1 VIADPRSIPRH
12 EDRPL
17 LTGAGRFAA
26 DVRLPGQLHA
36 AIVRSPHAHARV
48 TGFDCDA
55 ARSEPGVAAVFSAAD
70 LPDALRIPIRLYPLP
85 GMERFLQPPLASDRV
100 RYQGEPV
107 AVVVAADRYRA
118 EDAAELIAVEYEPL
132 DAVVE
137 PAGGLAAGAPLLFE
151 EAGTNLAGELHLSH
165 GDVDGAFAGA
175 VHVVSETVRCHRHG
189 AVPMETRGLVAEPRP
204 DGGLTIWG
212 AAKVPHTNRRFLAG
226 LLGWPEER
234 IRMVELQVGGGFGA
248 RGEFYPEDYLIPFC
262 ALRLGRPVMWIEDRA
277 EHLAATNHSREQT
290 HHISLALDAEGRFLA
305 LRDRIVSNAGAY
317 VRTHGMTVP
326 AMTGGLLLGPY
337 AWPAYRCDIE
347 HVVTNKTPL
356 GTYRAPGRYEANLAR
371 ERIIDLAAGRLGL
384 DPLELRRRNL
394 VRVEDMP
401 YETHTDTGGHP
412 VVYDRGD
419 VGGLLDRAAARFDLA
434 GLRRWRSSGA
444 PGPVRRGVGV
454 ACFVEKS
461 GIGDREYARVSL
473 ERDGA
478 VLVFS
483 GGASVGQGLETVLA
497 QICASHLGVGVER
510 VRVVHGDTERVPEGL
525 GAFGS
530 RVTMLGGSAVM
541 RAAVALRTRVLDLAA
556 ERLEAAAADLSLVDG
571 GVGVRGVPESVV
583 PLSELFEGAER
594 MEEEDRFESPDMS
607 FPYGVQIAAVEVD
620 ADTGGVRVDRF
631 AVAYEIGRAV
641 NPLLVEG
648 QIAGGAAQ
656 GIGGALLE
664 EFRYSE
670 SGQLLA
676 GTLADYLL
684 PTAAEVPAVESLVTE
699 DWPTSL
705 NPLGV
710 RGAGEAGVSAAGAA
724 LAAAVSDAVGRE
736 ALELP
741 LTPERVR
748 GLLP

>member
-1 VIADPRSIPRH
+1 VTGDPRSIPRH

-36 AIVRSPHAHARV
+36 AIVRSPLAHASV
-48 TGFDCDA
+48 TGVDVAA
-55 ARSEPGVAAVFSAAD
+55 ARAQPGVAAVVTAAD
-70 LPDALRIPIRLYPLP
+70 LPPALRIPIRLYPLP
-85 GMERFLQPPLASDRV
+85 GMEAFLQPPLAEDRV

-107 AVVVAADRYRA
+107 AVVVAEDRYRA
-118 EDAAELIAVEYEPL
+118 EDAAELVTVEYEPL
-132 DAVVE
+132 DAVVD
-137 PAGGLAAGAPLLFE
+137 PAEALSSAAPLLFPD
-151 EAGTNLAGELHLSH
+151 AGTNVAGELHLAH
-165 GDVDGAFAGA
+165 GDVEGAFAA
-175 VHVVSETVRCHRHG
+175 AAHVVTETIRCHRHG

-212 AAKVPHTNRRFLAG
+212 AAKVPHTNRRFLAE

-248 RGEFYPEDYLIPFC
+248 RGEFYPEDYLIPVC
-262 ALRLGRPVMWIEDRA
+262 ALRVGRPVMWIEDRA
-277 EHLAATNHSREQT
+277 EHLAATNHSREQA
-290 HHISLALDAEGRFLA
+290 HHVSLALDGDGRFLA
-305 LRDRIVSNAGAY
+305 LRDRIVSNAGGY

-326 AMTGGLLLGPY
+326 AMSAGLLLGPY
-337 AWPAYRCDIE
+337 AWPAYRCDVE
-347 HVVTNKTPL
+347 HVVTNKTPM

-371 ERIIDLAAGRLGL
+371 ERIIDVAAGRLGL

-394 VRVEDMP
+394 VRAEEMP

-419 VGGLLDRAAARFDLA
+419 VGGLLDRASARFDLA
-434 GLRRWRSSGA
+434 GLRRWRSSGGSA
-444 PGPVRRGVGV
+444 RVRRGVGL

-461 GIGDREYARVSL
+461 GIGVREYARVSMAG
-473 ERDGA
+473 DGR
-478 VLVFS
+478 VTVFS
-483 GGASVGQGLETVLA
+483 GAASVGQGLETVLA
-497 QICASHLGVGVER
+497 QICASHLGVGADR
-510 VRVVHGDTERVPEGL
+510 VRVVHGDTDRVPEGL

-530 RVTMLGGSAVM
+530 RATMLGGSAVM
-541 RAAVALRTRVLDLAA
+541 RASAALRWRLLDAAA
-556 ERLEAAAADLSLVDG
+556 ERLEAAAGHLSLGDG
-571 GVGVRGVPESVV
+571 GVAVRGAPQAFLPFSA
-583 PLSELFEGAER
+583 LLDGAER
-594 MEEEDRFESPDMS
+594 WEEEDRFESEDMS
-607 FPYGVQIAAVEVD
+607 FPYGVQVAAVEVD
-620 ADTGGVRVDRF
+620 AETGGVRVERF
-631 AVAYEIGRAV
+631 AVGYEIGRAV
-641 NPLLVEG
+641 NPMLVEG

-664 EFRYSE
+664 EFRYAE
-670 SGQLLA
+670 DGQLLS

-710 RGAGEAGVSAAGAA
+710 RGAGEAGVAAAGAA
-724 LAAAVSDAVGRE
+724 VAAAVSDAAGRE

-741 LTPERVR
+741 LTPERVL
-748 GLLP
+748 GLLR